1 MKNILFITLIAVW
14 SSVAVAEI
22 RFNPLN
28 VARVEGVVGV
38 THDELQDAISAENQA
53 FSNAVLA
60 VGLNIDTNSVSVLN
74 ELAATFGGFP
84 IEGTATTVGGLLVA
98 LAAAIAWLKKNK
110 LDKTGGVVDGD
121 IEITGEQGLVVK
133 SSPFYIGFR
142 QDDGSIVFLQQ
153 ILDDQLNGKLD
164 AGGTAANSAKLG
176 GVEASNYALKSG
188 IPAVV
193 APSKFATEGQAAD
206 AKAVND
212 ALLTIEDAVKNKADR
227 ASLAPEYS
235 PTSAYSVGAIVYHDG
250 NIYQCKTAIAGGG
263 EAWNA
268 AHWEMRKLSDFF
280 TESNSA
286 LTGLIASKTSGKAD
300 KSDVPYS
307 LVTGGEIQDRAVNKI
322 VADGTALTLRPPS
335 VIAGKIRDFV
345 LRIDCTA
352 TTTIDWSAF
361 GNCETTGGKSWSDM
375 MLVELGKIYIY
386 RFTDMG
392 GDHLCAARE
401 EISL

>member
-1 MKNILFITLIAVW
+1 MKNILFITLISVW

-22 RFNPLN
+22 QFSPLN

-38 THDELQDAISAENQA
+38 THDELRDAISAENTS

-74 ELAATFGGFP
+74 ELASTFGGFP

-98 LAAAIAWLKKNK
+98 LAAAVAWMKKNK

-121 IEITGEQGLVVK
+121 IEIKGNQGLVVK
-133 SSPFYIGFR
+133 SSPYYIGFR
-142 QDDGSIVFLQQ
+142 QYDGSIVYLQSL
-153 ILDDQLNGKLD
+153 LDDKLD
-164 AGGTAANSAKLG
+164 AGGTAANSAMLG
-176 GVEASNYALKSG
+176 GVKAGDYALKSE
-188 IPAVV
+188 IPPVV
-193 APSKFATEGQAAD
+193 EPSESATDGQAAG

-212 ALLTIEDAVKNKADR
+212 ALLTIEDSVKNKADR

-322 VADGTALTLRPPS
+322 VADGTALTLSPPS

>member
-22 RFNPLN
+22 RFSPLN

-38 THDELQDAISAENQA
+38 THDELRDAISAENQA

-121 IEITGEQGLVVK
+121 IEITGKQGLVVK
-133 SSPFYIGFR
+133 SSPYYIGFR
-142 QDDGSIVFLQQ
+142 QYDDSTVSLQE
-153 ILDDQLNGKLD
+153 ILDYQLNEKLD
-164 AGGTAANSAKLG
+164 AGGTAANSAMLG
-176 GVEASNYALKSG
+176 GVKAGDYALKSG

-193 APSKFATEGQAAD
+193 APSESATDGQGAD

-212 ALLTIEDAVKNKADR
+212 ALLTIKDAVKNKADR

-235 PTSAYSVGAIVYHDG
+235 PTSAYSVGTIVYNNG
-250 NIYQCKTAIAGGG
+250 NIYQCKTEIAAGG

-268 AHWEMRKLSDFF
+268 AHWELRKLDDFF
-280 TESNSA
+280 TESNSL
-286 LTGLIASKTSGKAD
+286 LTGLIESKTRGKAD
-300 KSDVPYS
+300 QSDLDALAAKVD
-307 LVTGGEIQDRAVNKI
+307 TAN
-322 VADGTALTLRPPS
+322 TAL
-335 VIAGKIRDFV
+335 
-345 LRIDCTA
+345 
-352 TTTIDWSAF
+352 
-361 GNCETTGGKSWSDM
+361 
-375 MLVELGKIYIY
+375 
-386 RFTDMG
+386 
-392 GDHLCAARE
+392 E
-401 EISL
+401 EVV